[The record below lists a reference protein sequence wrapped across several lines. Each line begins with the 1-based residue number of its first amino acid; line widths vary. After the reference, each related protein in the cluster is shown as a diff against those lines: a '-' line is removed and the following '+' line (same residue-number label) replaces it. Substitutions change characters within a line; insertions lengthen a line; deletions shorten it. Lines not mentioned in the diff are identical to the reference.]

1 MVVNKVFHDTS
12 MIITKH
18 LFIVTGG
25 ARGLGEQVVRSL
37 IKHGAFVSIFDINDE
52 LSHKLVNELGQN
64 ECYFHGR
71 TDVSKEADVEA
82 ALEKTIAHFPNTI
95 LRGAVLCSGI
105 VSPPKAIQGY
115 GPELSLTSFQ
125 QFEHVIKVNL
135 LGTYCVAQKVANVL
149 LKNEPIGQDGE
160 RGIIITVSS
169 ILGLD
174 GLIVGYGTS
183 KAGISGLTLP
193 LAKELAPFGIRVM
206 SVAPGVFDTP
216 IRNRSSNNTRLPLFP
231 KRLGDPIEFAD
242 LVLQIIQMPMLNG
255 STIRLDGALRA

>member
-1 MVVNKVFHDTS
+1 MLIS
-12 MIITKH
+12 GY

-37 IKHGAFVSIFDINDE
+37 IDHGACVSILDVNVE
-52 LSHKLVNELGQN
+52 LAEKLVEELGHDK
-64 ECYFHGR
+64 CYFHGS
-71 TDVSKEADVEA
+71 TDVSKEPEVDA
-82 ALEKTIAHFPNTI
+82 ALTKTLAHFPNTTLGGAI
-95 LRGAVLCSGI
+95 LSSGI
-105 VSPPKAIQGY
+105 VSPPASISGY
-115 GPELSLTSFQ
+115 GPNLSLTSHQ

-135 LGTYCVAQKVANVL
+135 LGTYCVAQKVAELL
-149 LKNEPIGQDGE
+149 LKNEPMNQDGE

-183 KAGISGLTLP
+183 KAAIAGLTLP
-193 LAKELAPFGIRVM
+193 LAKELSPFGIRVM

-216 IRNRSSNNTRLPLFP
+216 IVDRSSNTTPLSLFP
-231 KRLGDPIEFAD
+231 KRLGQPTEFSD

-255 STIRLDGALRA
+255 SVIRLDGALRA